1 MEGSLPFDVLDDKCD
16 CRPETGL
23 DLEGRVL
30 GLGSEGRD
38 DAPAGD
44 LLGLLHEPDAEDAG
58 EVAVRGLHPGISNR
72 SDIFLHVVIKCSM

>member
-16 CRPETGL
+16 CRPETGF
-23 DLEGRVL
+23 DLEGWVL
-30 GLGSEGRD
+30 GLGPQGRD

-44 LLGLLHEPDAEDAG
+44 LLGLLDEPDAEHAR

-72 SDIFLHVVIKCSM
+72 IEVICSMCAFL